1 MRSVEGGCVVETV
14 GKSCA
19 RIRGQVWVTE
29 VNGKKVKGP
38 LTMSECPGEKEGK
51 NNKERKEVNQ

>member
-1 MRSVEGGCVVETV
+1 MWLRRLAKVVQEFEGKC
-14 GKSCA
+14 
-19 RIRGQVWVTE
+19 WVTE

-38 LTMSECPGEKEGK
+38 LTMSECPGEKEGR